1 MNKKPCLLFVGP
13 MQLPIPSEK
22 GAVEEIIWQ
31 TAKRLKTNYSVYIFN
46 PVERNILSMT
56 LKTTVLLMH
65 KLSTCII
72 HSHNLFASIM
82 LTQRKLKWRH
92 IITLHYPPNIAK
104 SEIRKKLVLVLLKYL
119 ASHRTIITVPSWHI
133 KNYLLTAGLR
143 NVVFIPNGVDTL
155 LFSPAKRSEE
165 FREKFLGDKELL
177 LVSVG
182 RIHPEKNQLT
192 LVKAIKDLIYNYYI
206 NNFRLILIGPRSGTH
221 IKSKESLYYRILID
235 YIKKYK
241 LEHYIIFL
249 ELPRREQVAQVL
261 ASSDLYIHPSIV
273 EAAPLAVLEAMAS
286 KLPIIAFDLP
296 FYKYY
301 LINLYNS
308 LLIPIN
314 RRFLTSAILML
325 IEDNVLRTKIA
336 ENSYNMAAQHF
347 SWDNV
352 AQQYSLLYEI
362 LQQ

>member
-31 TAKRLKTNYSVYIFN
+31 SAKRLKTKFSVYVYN
-46 PVERNILSMT
+46 PVEISILGIMM
-56 LKTTVLLMH
+56 KTTVFVAH

-72 HSHNLFASIM
+72 HSHNLYASII
-82 LTQRKLKWRH
+82 LAHRKLMWRH

-104 SEIRKKLVLVLLKYL
+104 SEMRKEFFLELLKYL
-119 ASHRTIITVPSWHI
+119 ASLGTVITVPSWYL
-133 KNYLLTAGLR
+133 KSYLLSKGLR

-155 LFSPAKRSEE
+155 LFSPTKRSEE
-165 FREKFLGDKELL
+165 LRDKLLGDKELL

-182 RIHPEKNQLT
+182 RIHPDKNQLT
-192 LVKAIKDLIYNYYI
+192 LVKAIKDLVYDYHIK
-206 NNFRLILIGPRSGTH
+206 NFKLLLIGPHSGTFK
-221 IKSKESLYYRILID
+221 KSGENMCYRILID
-235 YIKKYK
+235 FIKKHK
-241 LEHYIIFL
+241 LEHYVIFL
-249 ELPRREQVAQVL
+249 DLPTRREVAQVL

-301 LINLYNS
+301 LINSYNS
-308 LLIPIN
+308 LLVPKVDYK
-314 RRFLTSAILML
+314 LLASAILML
-325 IEDNVLRTKIA
+325 MEDDVLRKKMA
-336 ENSYNMAAQHF
+336 ENSYSMATQHF
-347 SWDNV
+347 SWDSIV
-352 AQQYSLLYEI
+352 RQYSLLYEI
-362 LQQ
+362 LQ

>member
-31 TAKRLKTNYSVYIFN
+31 TAKRLKTNYSVFIFN
-46 PVERNILSMT
+46 PIERNILSMT

-104 SEIRKKLVLVLLKYL
+104 SEIRKKLFLALLKYL
-119 ASHRTIITVPSWHI
+119 TSRGAIITVPSWHI
-133 KNYLLTAGLR
+133 KNYLLTVGLR

-155 LFSPAKRSEE
+155 LFSPTKRSEE
-165 FREKFLGDKELL
+165 LREKLLGDKELL

-192 LVKAIKDLIYNYYI
+192 LVKAIKDLVYNYHI
-206 NNFRLILIGPRSGTH
+206 KNFKLLLIGPRSGTFK
-221 IKSKESLYYRILID
+221 KSGDNMYYRILID
-235 YIKKYK
+235 FIKKHE
-241 LEHYIIFL
+241 LEHYVIFL
-249 ELPRREQVAQVL
+249 DLPRREVAQVL

-273 EAAPLAVLEAMAS
+273 EAAAPLAVLEAMAS

-301 LINLYNS
+301 LINSYNS
-308 LLIPIN
+308 LLVPKVN
-314 RRFLTSAILML
+314 YKLLASAVLMPM
-325 IEDNVLRTKIA
+325 EDDVLRKKMA
-336 ENSYNMAAQHF
+336 ENSYSMATQHF
-347 SWDNV
+347 SWDNIV
-352 AQQYSLLYEI
+352 RQYSLLYEI
-362 LQQ
+362 LQ

>member
-31 TAKRLKTNYSVYIFN
+31 IAKRLKTNYSVFIFN
-46 PVERNILSMT
+46 PVERNILYMT

-92 IITLHYPPNIAK
+92 VITLHYPPNIAK
-104 SEIRKKLVLVLLKYL
+104 SEIRKKLLLALLKYL
-119 ASHRTIITVPSWHI
+119 TSHGTIITVPSWHI
-133 KNYLLTAGLR
+133 KNYLLTVGLR

-165 FREKFLGDKELL
+165 LREKLLGDKELL
-177 LVSVG
+177 LVNVG

-192 LVKAIKDLIYNYYI
+192 LVKAIKDLVYNYHI
-206 NNFRLILIGPRSGTH
+206 NNFKLLLIGPRSGTFK
-221 IKSKESLYYRILID
+221 KSGENMYYRILID
-235 YIKKYK
+235 FIKKYK
-241 LEHYIIFL
+241 LEHYVAFL
-249 ELPRREQVAQVL
+249 ELPRRKQVAQVL

-273 EAAPLAVLEAMAS
+273 EVAAPLAVLEAMAS

-308 LLIPIN
+308 LLVSVN
-314 RRFLTSAILML
+314 YKLLTSAILML
-325 IEDNVLRTKIA
+325 IEDNVLRKKLA
-336 ENSYNMAAQHF
+336 ENSYSMATQHF
-347 SWDNV
+347 SWDNIV
-352 AQQYSLLYEI
+352 RQYSLLYEI
-362 LQQ
+362 LQ

>member
-13 MQLPIPSEK
+13 MQLPIPNEK

-31 TAKRLKTNYSVYIFN
+31 IAKRLKTNYSVYIFN

-65 KLSTCII
+65 KLSTCIL

-104 SEIRKKLVLVLLKYL
+104 SEIRKKLFLVLLKYL
-119 ASHRTIITVPSWHI
+119 TSYGTIITVPSWYI
-133 KNYLLTAGLR
+133 KNYLLTVGLR

-165 FREKFLGDKELL
+165 LREKLLGDKELL

-182 RIHPEKNQLT
+182 RIHPGKNQLT
-192 LVKAIKDLIYNYYI
+192 LVKAIKDLVYNYHI
-206 NNFRLILIGPRSGTH
+206 KNFKLLLIGPRSGTFK
-221 IKSKESLYYRILID
+221 KSEENMYYRILID
-235 YIKKYK
+235 FIKKHK
-241 LEHYIIFL
+241 LEHYVIFL
-249 ELPRREQVAQVL
+249 DLPRREQVAQVL

-296 FYKYY
+296 YYKYY

-308 LLIPIN
+308 LLVPIN
-314 RRFLTSAILML
+314 YKFLAGAVLML
-325 IEDNVLRTKIA
+325 IEDNVLRKKIA
-336 ENSYNMAAQHF
+336 ENSYNMATQHF
-347 SWDNV
+347 SWDNI
-352 AQQYSLLYEI
+352 ARQYSLLYEI
-362 LQQ
+362 LQ

>member
-31 TAKRLKTNYSVYIFN
+31 TAKRLKTNYSVFIFN

-65 KLSTCII
+65 KLSCII

-104 SEIRKKLVLVLLKYL
+104 SEIRKKLLLTLLKYL
-119 ASHRTIITVPSWHI
+119 TSRGTIITVPSWYI
-133 KNYLLTAGLR
+133 KNYLLNVGLR

-155 LFSPAKRSEE
+155 LFSPTKRSEE
-165 FREKFLGDKELL
+165 LREKLLGDKELL

-182 RIHPEKNQLT
+182 RIHTEKNQLT
-192 LVKAIKDLIYNYYI
+192 LVKAIKDLVYNYHI
-206 NNFRLILIGPRSGTH
+206 KNFKLLLIGSRSGTYK
-221 IKSKESLYYRILID
+221 KSGESMYYRILID
-235 YIKKYK
+235 FIKKHE
-241 LEHYIIFL
+241 LEQYVIFL
-249 ELPRREQVAQVL
+249 EFPRRREVAQVL

-301 LINLYNS
+301 LVNLYNS
-308 LLIPIN
+308 LLVPIN
-314 RRFLTSAILML
+314 YKFLAGAVLML
-325 IEDNVLRTKIA
+325 IEDNVLRKKIA
-336 ENSYNMAAQHF
+336 ENSYSMATQHF
-347 SWDNV
+347 SWDNI
-352 AQQYSLLYEI
+352 ARQYSLLYEI
-362 LQQ
+362 LQ